1 MIDFDRLAHE
11 AQKPGTPV
19 WRNIVDT
26 FGTCVLDTKGRIDR
40 AKLGSLV
47 FSDSFSL
54 QRLNEIVHP
63 VLFDEWEK
71 RRNEIARKDPGA
83 VVVSDVPLLVEGKLQ
98 HLFDITILVWASPER
113 QIERIMKRNNLT
125 RREAQARLDA
135 QMKIDDKKG
144 LVDYVIDNDGDI
156 ERTKSQFDN
165 LWRIVMTLKEAKEP
179 SSPP

>member
-1 MIDFDRLAHE
+1 
-11 AQKPGTPV
+11 
-19 WRNIVDT
+19 
-26 FGTCVLDTKGRIDR
+26 VLDTKGRIDR